1 MTPGALAV
9 EPVVDPTD
17 VEPLLDDF
25 ASHLLRLTPADP
37 RNDLR
42 SRFEDPLALK
52 AVWRDAR
59 GAVAGAALA
68 AVEGTGCD
76 IALLHILPPYADAA
90 STRRLLDALLAGL
103 PPAVVRVR
111 AMDRLSHR
119 WVHLPPAEARSVL
132 TARGFSAFDRVLLA
146 RDLRKPVAPPPPLPA
161 SYTVSTPDP
170 RQVDTYA
177 DFAYRAYRGT
187 TDFAIIAPDASLDA
201 YTRLYRRFLSG
212 ELGEYAPSLSFTIA
226 DGGGQMAAV
235 LHTILVGADPYVGDL
250 SVLAPHRR
258 KHLGRYLL
266 ATALHRYKD
275 SGLARAALTVTAQ
288 NTAAYNLYRSV
299 GFEVER
305 SGEVFILAR

>member
-1 MTPGALAV
+1 MAV
-9 EPVVDPTD
+9 EATVDPAEA
-17 VEPLLDDF
+17 EPLLDDF
-25 ASHLLRLTPADP
+25 AGRLLRLTPADP
-37 RNDLR
+37 RSELR
-42 SRFEDPLALK
+42 SRFDDPSAVK

-59 GAVAGAALA
+59 GSIVGAAVAT
-68 AVEGTGCD
+68 VEGTGSD
-76 IALLHILPPYADAA
+76 LALLHILPAYADAA
-90 STRRLLDALLAGL
+90 ASARLLDMVVRAL
-103 PPAVVRVR
+103 PPSVARVR

-119 WVHLPPAEARSVL
+119 WLHLQGAEARAIL
-132 TARGFSAFDRVLLA
+132 AARGFAAFDRVLLA
-146 RDLRKPVAPPPPLPA
+146 RDLRKPVPPAGPLPA
-161 SYTVSTPDP
+161 GFTASTPDP
-170 RQVDTYA
+170 RQVEHYA

-212 ELGEYAPSLSFTIA
+212 ELGEYAPSLSFA
-226 DGGGQMAAV
+226 VEDAGGELAAV
-235 LHTILVGADPYVGDL
+235 LHTILVGRDPYVGDL

-266 ATALHRYKD
+266 STALQRYKD
-275 SGLARAALTVTAQ
+275 AGLARAALTVTAQ